1 MSIFPRPLKK
11 VLDKI
16 IPFSQEDK
24 IPTFNLGTGTA
35 DNTTYLRGDGTW
47 STVSAGGGIK
57 SGTATAA
64 VTDVYTTTITGV
76 TSYTTNDAYI
86 IKFNTNNVNGATLNI
101 NSIGAVSLV
110 KNNDVIL
117 TGGDIRV
124 GQEFLVIYDGTNFQM
139 IGIKPN
145 QMFAFVTNADSVTIN
160 KGQPV
165 YAFGAVGDRMS
176 VKLAANTSDATS
188 AKTVGLVF
196 SSSIAANGT
205 GFIITQGVIQN
216 LNTSMYSPGDTL
228 YVGATAGTLT
238 STKPYAPNHLVYAGI
253 VERANAGNGQIYV
266 RVQNGY
272 ELDEIHDVDLITTPP
287 VNGNVLGY
295 NGSLWVPITPSSS
308 ITVGTTPIAS
318 GTVGRIL
325 FQGAGNVVGQDSA
338 LFWDNTNKRLGVGAN
353 GNSPSSVLF
362 VRSNTSTAHDV
373 LTLQNGFYGDHLF
386 RVRDNATASA
396 ASTCSVFVGGRLYG
410 GNNTTSGRD
419 FDLGGFG
426 LGTSYGE
433 NSSNAVWLNNQGNI
447 GDLSGSSVISV
458 TSNVYVNNQV
468 TKKYKFETV
477 SGHFGIGNVGTLGA
491 RLDVRAQGALS
502 TDIAFR
508 VRNSA
513 DSANL
518 FYTQGNGTTGLPWG
532 DSFLFQYGDT
542 GFGASILKNGQYGTE
557 IRINQFSAIPTVVSD
572 LGFRTTGTITL
583 GLTAQNTTY
592 RITSQNGSGTE
603 IDHVLLTQGQN
614 QTRKASILFRT
625 NYSSGI
631 SYDTARL
638 QVETYTANSVDRTK
652 FNFWATDG
660 GFSTAPTIRASIT
673 CRSNLLLGT
682 PTEDIA
688 DSNTIYIPNGTAP
701 TTSIAGGGKL
711 YVEGGALKYRG
722 SSGTITT
729 IALA

>member
-1 MSIFPRPLKK
+1 MSQKYAKFATRTNNMSIFPRPLKK

-64 VTDVYTTTITGV
+64 VTDIYTTTITGV

-145 QMFAFVTNADSVTIN
+145 QMFAYVTNADSVTIN

-216 LNTSMYSPGDTL
+216 LNTAAYSPGATL

-287 VNGNVLGY
+287 VNGNVLTY
-295 NGSLWVPITPSSS
+295 NGSLWVAQNASSS

-318 GTVGRIL
+318 GTVGRVL
-325 FQGAGNVVGQDSA
+325 FQNGGNVVGQDSA
-338 LFWDNTNKRLGVGAN
+338 LFWDNTNKRLGIGAT
-353 GNSPSSVLF
+353 P
-362 VRSNTSTAHDV
+362 
-373 LTLQNGFYGDHLF
+373 
-386 RVRDNATASA
+386 AT
-396 ASTCSVFVGGRLYG
+396 
-410 GNNTTSGRD
+410 
-419 FDLGGFG
+419 
-426 LGTSYGE
+426 
-433 NSSNAVWLNNQGNI
+433 
-447 GDLSGSSVISV
+447 
-458 TSNVYVNNQV
+458 
-468 TKKYKFETV
+468 TV
-477 SGHFGIGNVGTLGA
+477 

-502 TDIAFR
+502 TDIGFR

-513 DSANL
+513 DTANL
-518 FYTQGNGTTGLPWG
+518 FDVQGNGYANVRSRMICGTSGMT
-532 DSFLFQYGDT
+532 DT
-542 GFGASILKNGQYGTE
+542 GGALFVYAGNANDFVARIFNTAGTG
-557 IRINQFSAIPTVVSD
+557 IYS
-572 LGFRTTGTITL
+572 FRTTSNGSYMEFNNSSGSPGVTIKGGTSD
-583 GLTAQNTTY
+583 GLTFADTRDIHFGTT
-592 RITSQNGSGTE
+592 TGTK
-603 IDHVLLTQGQN
+603 IGAATN
-614 QTRKASILFRT
+614 QRFA
-625 NYSSGI
+625 
-631 SYDTARL
+631 
-638 QVETYTANSVDRTK
+638 
-652 FNFWATDG
+652 FW
-660 GFSTAPTIRASIT
+660 
-673 CRSNLLLGT
+673 NKT
-682 PTEDIA
+682 PIVQ
-688 DSNTIYIPNGTAP
+688 P
-701 TTSIAGGGKL
+701 TTAIAGATLVSGGGTTL
-711 YVEGGALKYRG
+711 TSTDTFGGYTLQQVVQALRNVG
-722 SSGTITT
+722 L
-729 IALA
+729 LA